1 VCKVEGRHNVERARA
16 RRMQQRGG
24 GLRHDVDMFA
34 LATAMQRALV
44 MATAGQ
50 LSFRERATEVC

>member
-1 VCKVEGRHNVERARA
+1 VERARA